1 MYDDEG
7 KENLLELCLLMKSLA
22 LISFPFFPSY
32 PFLLFASP
40 CLFKQGLC
48 STLAGIV
55 GDTWANLALIS

>member
-1 MYDDEG
+1 MYDNEG

-32 PFLLFASP
+32 RFLLFASP

-48 STLAGIV
+48 
-55 GDTWANLALIS
+55 